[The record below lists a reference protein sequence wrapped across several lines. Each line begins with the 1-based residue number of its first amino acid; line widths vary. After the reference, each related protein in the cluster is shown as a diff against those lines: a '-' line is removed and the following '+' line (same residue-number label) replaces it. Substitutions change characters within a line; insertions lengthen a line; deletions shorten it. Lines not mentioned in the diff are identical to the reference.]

1 MVTQIV
7 YRGQIRT
14 LECIKKDKIIK
25 KDKMFYFDDLVM
37 SNIISFIPKYV
48 KRYTKFR
55 VGVFEEQWYHGTRG
69 GRVLKS
75 PLYHKY
81 NFTPNIY
88 IIKKITPKM
97 VYIMRVRI
105 GEIGRNGGGNRFN
118 RRKVMSSSFR
128 TKVVETKNTE
138 TVSGVRAVDLVPIT
152 DENYGKLNGRPELNE
167 LRMVGMRDR

>member
-55 VGVFEEQWYHGTRG
+55 VGVFEEHLYHGIRG
-69 GRVLKS
+69 GGLN
-75 PLYHKY
+75 PLYTKC

-97 VYIMRVRI
+97 VYISDW
-105 GEIGRNGGGNRFN
+105 GDRFS
-118 RRKVMSSSFR
+118 RRKVMSSSFK
-128 TKVVETKNTE
+128 TKVVETKKTE

-152 DENYGKLNGRPELNE
+152 DRMYGKLNGRPELNE